1 MTGRD
6 TGTASGR
13 PHVHFVTLGCPKNEV
28 DSQEMSGAVLS
39 SGYGVTDDL
48 GQAQVVVLN
57 TCGFIRDAVE
67 ESVAEALELA
77 EWRSLEEGRRLIVAG
92 CMVSRYG
99 DEFTESFPEADAV
112 ISLAERHKL
121 PKVIASLIGSSIDVG
136 VNHLAALRRL
146 PTATPHAYLMI
157 SDGCDRACSYCTIPS
172 IRGSYRSKT
181 FDKVTEEADVLVR
194 AGAKEV
200 ILIGQDI
207 TSWGKDLPD
216 DPRTL
221 VDLVDAVSDTSGLA
235 WLRLMYCQPDGL
247 TEALLE
253 LMARKSNIC
262 NYLDIPL
269 QHVSTDILRSMRRSG
284 SPDALRQLVARI
296 REMNPEITLRT
307 TFITGFPGETRDQG
321 AELMR
326 FVEEMGFDYVGVFP
340 FSPEHGTP
348 AHDLPGQLSSRTRIA
363 RAQRVRD
370 LADSLAFDKHAGH
383 IGKKMSVLSLGVD
396 EEGMN
401 IGRWA
406 GQAPDI
412 DGVVI
417 LDRAVPAGEFVQARI
432 VDSLGYD
439 LVGEVS
445 SDETL

>member
-1 MTGRD
+1 MTARD
-6 TGTASGR
+6 SDMTAL
-13 PHVHFVTLGCPKNEV
+13 PHHVHFVTLGCPKNEV
-28 DSQEMSGAVLS
+28 DSEEMSGAVVS
-39 SGYGVTDDL
+39 SGYAVTADL
-48 GQAQVVVLN
+48 DKAQVVVLN

-77 EWRSLEEGRRLIVAG
+77 EWRSLGAGRRLIVAG

-99 DEFTESFPEADAV
+99 DEFTQSFPEADAV
-112 ISLAERHKL
+112 VSLAERHKL
-121 PKVIASLIGSSIDVG
+121 PAVIASLVGSPVDGG
-136 VNHLAALRRL
+136 VSHPTTLRRL
-146 PTATPHAYLMI
+146 PTSAPHAYLMI

-172 IRGSYRSKT
+172 IRGSYRSKS
-181 FDKVTEEADVLVR
+181 FDKVTQEADALVN
-194 AGAKEV
+194 AGAREV

-207 TSWGKDLPD
+207 TSWGRDLPE

-221 VDLVDAVSDTSGLA
+221 VELVDAVSETSGLQ

-269 QHVSTDILRSMRRSG
+269 QHVSTDILRSMRRTG
-284 SPDALRQLVARI
+284 SPEALRQLVVRI
-296 REMNPEITLRT
+296 RDIIPEITLRT
-307 TFITGFPGETRDQG
+307 TFITGFPGETRTHSS
-321 AELMR
+321 ELLR
-326 FVEEMGFDYVGVFP
+326 FVEDMGFDYVGVFP
-340 FSPEHGTP
+340 FSPEQGTS
-348 AHDLPGQLSSRTRIA
+348 AYDLPGQLSSRTRIA

-370 LADSLAFDKHAGH
+370 LADSLAFEKHAAH
-383 IGKKMSVLSLGVD
+383 IGKKKVVLSVGVD

-401 IGRWA
+401 IGRWD

-417 LDRAVPAGEFVQARI
+417 LDRAVPVGEFVQARI

-445 SDETL
+445 PDETL